1 MKMKDRFR
9 GYLPV
14 ILDLE
19 TGGFDSGCN
28 PILELAC
35 AFVGMESN
43 QLQICEE
50 FCWAVSPFSGAI
62 VEESSLKITG
72 IDLDD
77 PDRIQLEEKA
87 AINSLFKLIR
97 KRIKS
102 EECTRAILVAH
113 NASFDQGFLHAACD
127 RSGIKRNPFH
137 PFSTIDTVS
146 LAAIAFGHTVLS
158 ESCNRAGLEF
168 DQSKAHQAAYD
179 ANRTAALFCKIVNE
193 SNFELSSEH
202 DAAGKN

>member
-1 MKMKDRFR
+1 MKDRFR

-19 TGGFDSGCN
+19 TGGFDSRCN

-35 AFVGMESN
+35 AFVSMESD

-50 FCWAVSPFSGAI
+50 FCWAVSPFPGAI
-62 VEESSLKITG
+62 IEQSSLKITG

-77 PDRIQLEEKA
+77 PDRIQIEEKA

-97 KRIKS
+97 KKIKS
-102 EECTRAILVAH
+102 EECTRAIMVAH
-113 NASFDQGFLHAACD
+113 NASFDLGFLHAACD
-127 RSGIKRNPFH
+127 RTGIKRNPFH

-158 ESCNRAGLEF
+158 ESCGRAGLEF
-168 DQSKAHQAAYD
+168 DESKAHQAAYD

-193 SNFELSSEH
+193 SKFEFSP
-202 DAAGKN
+202 

>member
-19 TGGFDSGCN
+19 TGGFNSGCN

-77 PDRIQLEEKA
+77 PNRIQLEEKA

-193 SNFELSSEH
+193 SNFEFLSEC
-202 DAAGKN
+202 DAARKD

>member
-77 PDRIQLEEKA
+77 PLDTSNSPLSKFSKSHQKFDRL
-87 AINSLFKLIR
+87 
-97 KRIKS
+97 
-102 EECTRAILVAH
+102 
-113 NASFDQGFLHAACD
+113 
-127 RSGIKRNPFH
+127 
-137 PFSTIDTVS
+137 
-146 LAAIAFGHTVLS
+146 
-158 ESCNRAGLEF
+158 
-168 DQSKAHQAAYD
+168 
-179 ANRTAALFCKIVNE
+179 
-193 SNFELSSEH
+193 
-202 DAAGKN
+202 

>member
-1 MKMKDRFR
+1 MKMKHRFR

-19 TGGFDSGCN
+19 TGGFDSHCN

-35 AFVGMESN
+35 AFVSMESD

-50 FCWAVSPFSGAI
+50 FCWAVSPFPGAI
-62 VEESSLKITG
+62 IEQSSLKITG

-77 PDRIQLEEKA
+77 PNRIQIEEKA

-97 KRIKS
+97 KKIKS
-102 EECTRAILVAH
+102 EECTRAIMVAH
-113 NASFDQGFLHAACD
+113 NASFDLGFLHAACD
-127 RSGIKRNPFH
+127 RTGIKRNPFH

-158 ESCNRAGLEF
+158 ESCGRAGLEF
-168 DQSKAHQAAYD
+168 DESKAHQAAYD

-193 SNFELSSEH
+193 SNFEFSP
-202 DAAGKN
+202 

>member
-1 MKMKDRFR
+1 MKDRFR

-19 TGGFDSGCN
+19 TGGFDSRCN

-35 AFVGMESN
+35 AFVSMESG

-62 VEESSLKITG
+62 IEESSLKITG
-72 IDLDD
+72 INLDD
-77 PDRIQLEEKA
+77 PDRIQMEEKA
-87 AINSLFKLIR
+87 AINGLFKLIR
-97 KRIKS
+97 KKIKS
-102 EECTRAILVAH
+102 EECTRAIMVAH
-113 NASFDQGFLHAACD
+113 NASFDLGFLHAACD
-127 RSGIKRNPFH
+127 RTGIKRNPFH

-158 ESCNRAGLEF
+158 ESCGRAGLEF
-168 DQSKAHQAAYD
+168 DESKAHQAAYD

-193 SNFELSSEH
+193 SNFKFSP
-202 DAAGKN
+202 